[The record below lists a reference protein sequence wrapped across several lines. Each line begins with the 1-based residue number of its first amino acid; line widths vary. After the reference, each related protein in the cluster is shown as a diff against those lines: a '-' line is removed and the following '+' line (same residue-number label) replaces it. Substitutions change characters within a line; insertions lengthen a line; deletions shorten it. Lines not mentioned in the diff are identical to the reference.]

1 MSTLRLFQNRT
12 QQVHPTAAWYLSDLG
27 EFRGKQVLYT
37 RQSPQRLKALRE
49 HAIIESAVSLNRI
62 EGVSVDPA
70 RVQDILVAVKAPR
83 GAKTDQVL
91 AAIRKFVGD
100 FTVAQLE
107 HHCPGV
113 SRDMIRRV
121 LREQQAEGAV
131 ECKGRGPAA
140 KWRKKG

>member
-1 MSTLRLFQNRT
+1 MTTSRLFQNRT

-27 EFRGKQVLYT
+27 EFRGKQELYT
-37 RQSPQRLKALRE
+37 RDRE
-49 HAIIESAVSLNRI
+49 
-62 EGVSVDPA
+62 
-70 RVQDILVAVKAPR
+70 
-83 GAKTDQVL
+83 
-91 AAIRKFVGD
+91 FVGA

-121 LREQQAEGAV
+121 LREQQAEGVV

-140 KWRKKG
+140 IWRTKG